1 VPGLGEDSR
10 LFLLAA
16 VFVMSI
22 GSISRT
28 SSQSSAM
35 PQRAPRALFGMA
47 CSIRKGVGI
56 CTRGHTER
64 LERDERALWCFVLP
78 GVERSSIWEHG
89 CSQGRHVE
97 EAREIGFFLF
107 VLCEYY
113 DHGNWA
119 LCRAANARH

>member
-1 VPGLGEDSR
+1 VRARLDGGVVPGLGEDSR

-47 CSIRKGVGI
+47 CSIREGVGI

-64 LERDERALWCFVLP
+64 LERDARFV
-78 GVERSSIWEHG
+78 VF
-89 CSQGRHVE
+89 C
-97 EAREIGFFLF
+97 
-107 VLCEYY
+107 
-113 DHGNWA
+113 
-119 LCRAANARH
+119 AAWSRT